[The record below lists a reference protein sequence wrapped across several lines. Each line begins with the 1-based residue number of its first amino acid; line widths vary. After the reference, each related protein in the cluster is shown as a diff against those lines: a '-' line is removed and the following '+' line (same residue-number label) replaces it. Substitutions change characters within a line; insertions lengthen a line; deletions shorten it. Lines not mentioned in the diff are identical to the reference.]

1 MPTVTWVK
9 TVIEESAGRKVTAL
23 EAKDY
28 SRKDENYFY
37 AVLDTLSRRYG
48 FSVDIGR

>member
-1 MPTVTWVK
+1 M
-9 TVIEESAGRKVTAL
+9 IEESAGRKVTAL